1 MNFRNKMD
9 GKIFFYSLK
18 IWNAKKEKKKSFP
31 IKALNGNPSLLQESV
46 LKVIVLSSLKTADT
60 LFLGKKV

>member
-1 MNFRNKMD
+1 M
-9 GKIFFYSLK
+9 
-18 IWNAKKEKKKSFP
+18 
-31 IKALNGNPSLLQESV
+31 KALNGNPSLLQESV